1 MRDHWDDRQRYG
13 QAHSHDLSENGVRL
27 TGCKQPE
34 IERSGRVV
42 VPAEKTSSRQKDHQ
56 SIEGSELYMLE
67 KKLRDVEGNTL
78 SLDEGHSLRLRAMKV
93 FHR

>member
-1 MRDHWDDRQRYG
+1 MYVSIVSWRRKG
-13 QAHSHDLSENGVRL
+13 ARL
-27 TGCKQPE
+27 NIGNSLNRLKMLIVQ
-34 IERSGRVV
+34 
-42 VPAEKTSSRQKDHQ
+42 
-56 SIEGSELYMLE
+56 GSELYMLE